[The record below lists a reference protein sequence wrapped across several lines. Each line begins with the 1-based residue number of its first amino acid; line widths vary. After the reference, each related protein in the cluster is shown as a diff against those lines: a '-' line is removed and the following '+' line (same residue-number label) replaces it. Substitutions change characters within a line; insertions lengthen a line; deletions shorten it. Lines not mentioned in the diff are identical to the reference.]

1 MGCLIFGDNRA
12 ATLCAACNRDPKFED
27 IFVQKGLC
35 IAALT
40 IAVIVFALFLADLI
54 LGLAGMTQI
63 APFKF
68 ANMIIDIV
76 FIICS
81 LALAAM
87 SWFTLREQV

>member
-1 MGCLIFGDNRA
+1 MKPFGITYNRHDI
-12 ATLCAACNRDPKFED
+12 ATLRISA
-27 IFVQKGLC
+27 VQKGLC

-54 LGLAGMTQI
+54 LGLAGMNQI

-76 FIICS
+76 FVICS
-81 LALAAM
+81 LVLAIM

>member
-1 MGCLIFGDNRA
+1 M
-12 ATLCAACNRDPKFED
+12 
-27 IFVQKGLC
+27 QKGLC

-54 LGLAGMTQI
+54 LGLAGMNQI

-68 ANMIIDIV
+68 ANMIFDIV
-76 FIICS
+76 FVVCS
-81 LALAAM
+81 LVLAIM

>member
-1 MGCLIFGDNRA
+1 M
-12 ATLCAACNRDPKFED
+12 
-27 IFVQKGLC
+27 QKGLC

-54 LGLAGMTQI
+54 LGLAGMNQI

-76 FIICS
+76 FVVCS
-81 LALAAM
+81 LVLAIM